1 MKNEPIGKP
10 FEGPDGETFED
21 FDACV
26 AHFDGDDAVDD
37 PEAFCAWL
45 EGEGKDALSDPDA
58 EDVLTDLRVE
68 FVSAVD
74 EPAQDSE
81 WLIAKSVDDPDG
93 ERHEWG
99 VTTPL
104 LVRKDAD
111 EAQVAFAPVLI
122 PGEVDKQGDV
132 IPDHEI
138 ERAAWDYIKHFR
150 KVDTDHD
157 LLDGKGTPVESFT
170 LKEDRTFDLPDGGE
184 SREYPAGT
192 WVLGIE
198 FEDDAWKRVK
208 SGDLSGLS
216 IYGGASPFDADEL
229 NASFGSA
236 KSVTKHDT
244 VTMFNQSQQSK
255 QLEDD
260 ALASFADAI
269 SKFLAETGQTVDE
282 ANLGGFFEW
291 ATDERIEDV
300 DDTVEV
306 GGVEIPIRPEDGGGG
321 MMEADGGGE
330 DDDEIADALKA
341 VAGAVDGLEDR
352 VAALEDEAGVA
363 DFANDRMNGSGE
375 NGRTQSV
382 KAILGDDGDAD
393 VARKAIREQPPTA
406 DGDLSV
412 DYSGITDDEDA
423 DPTAKSTSGSTRS
436 SSANPRMVDEDN

>member
-10 FEGPDGETFED
+10 IEGPDGESFED

-45 EGEGKDALSDPDA
+45 EDDGKDALSDPDA

-93 ERHEWG
+93 DRHEWG

-138 ERAAWDYIKHFR
+138 ERAAWDYVKHFR

-198 FEDDAWKRVK
+198 FENKAWERVK
-208 SGDLSGLS
+208 SGELSGLS
-216 IYGGASPFDADEL
+216 IYGGASPIDADEL
-229 NASFGSA
+229 KASFGSA

-244 VTMFNQSQQSK
+244 ETMFNQSQQSK

-260 ALASFADAI
+260 ALASFADAL
-269 SKFLAETGQTVDE
+269 SQFLAETGQTVEE

-306 GGVEIPIRPEDGGGG
+306 GGVEIPIRPEDGGG
-321 MMEADGGGE
+321 MMEGDDGGE
-330 DDDEIADALKA
+330 DDEDVADALKA
-341 VAGAVDGLEDR
+341 VAGAVDSLEDR
-352 VAALEDEAGVA
+352 VASLEDDADVA
-363 DFANDRMNGSGE
+363 DFANDRMNGGGE
-375 NGRTQSV
+375 NDRTHSV
-382 KAILGDDGDAD
+382 KSILGDDDD
-393 VARKAIREQPPTA
+393 VDRKAIREQSKST
-406 DGDLSV
+406 DDDFSV
-412 DYSGITDDEDA
+412 DYSGITDGEDA
-423 DPTAKSTSGSTRS
+423 DATAKSTSGSTES